1 MGWLLESLKGA
12 TMIPKTR
19 SGSVEK
25 LAILVVVVA
34 SIKFLF
40 QGGSISVF
48 GTADAS
54 TYAMFLGPVL
64 GAHGFIKGK
73 RISKQSTKQKV
84 DNPDVD
90 QRR

>member
-1 MGWLLESLKGA
+1 M
-12 TMIPKTR
+12 TRMTR
-19 SGSVEK
+19 SSNVEK

-40 QGGSISVF
+40 QGGAVTLF

-54 TYAMFLGPVL
+54 TYAMFLTPVL

-73 RISKQSTKQKV
+73 RISKQTSKPKV
-84 DNPDVD
+84 DNPDGK
-90 QRR
+90 